1 MPFLDYYKMILERV
15 SFHPQLFVKE
25 YEKANRHLHAAEVGD
40 LNRWINARGF
50 QVLLN
55 ERVKQEELN

>member
-1 MPFLDYYKMILERV
+1 MAFLDYYKMILDSV
-15 SFHPQLFVKE
+15 SFHPELFVKE
-25 YEKANRHLHAAEVGD
+25 YNKAKRQLHASDAGD

-55 ERVKQEELN
+55 EPTKQEELN